1 MKILFVEDDQD
12 VSQMYGTQLRLDT
25 HEVTEART
33 AQEAVD
39 TLDEARFDALVL
51 DILLPGSNGIAVL
64 HELQG
69 QEDWRDIPVI
79 ILSNVTTDDLA
90 VDADHLRRLGVRE
103 YLIKMETTPQDLSAA
118 INTLV

>member
-12 VSQMYGTQLRLDT
+12 VSQMYGTQLRLDA
-25 HEVTEART
+25 HEITEART

-39 TLDEARFDALVL
+39 TLDEAGFDALVL

-64 HELQG
+64 NELQG

-79 ILSNVTTDDLA
+79 ILSNVTPDDLA
-90 VDADHLRRLGVRE
+90 VDADHLHRLGVRE

-118 INTLV
+118 INALT